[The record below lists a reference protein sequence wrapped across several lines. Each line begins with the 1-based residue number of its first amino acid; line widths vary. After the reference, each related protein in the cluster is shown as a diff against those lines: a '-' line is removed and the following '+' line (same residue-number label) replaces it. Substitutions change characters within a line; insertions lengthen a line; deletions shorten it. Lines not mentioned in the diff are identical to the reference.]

1 MDAKATMLAIHI
13 VCGFVALVT
22 MVMAYL
28 TKKGPAMHAKV
39 GRIYGYAMV
48 GVGLTAIVLFFLGAS
63 AFLLLIAFFSLYL
76 VLVGWRFAINRKGEV
91 SGVDTALIQL
101 GMGGGVALLAMAV
114 YIATA
119 GDAPFGLSKAFAAV
133 PITFGIISITLA
145 FQQRTLQKE
154 GKNPRGKKRINLHVT
169 YMGAGTISTTT
180 AFTIT
185 VLGSSVFT
193 WLGATVVGTPL
204 LIWNQVGVNKGTIAK
219 STVAENPSDAVG

>member
-91 SGVDTALIQL
+91 SGVDTARPLA
-101 GMGGGVALLAMAV
+101 GGGWLWPCRPSRCRCSSV
-114 YIATA
+114 
-119 GDAPFGLSKAFAAV
+119 SKAALSPPFESSASHGLPA
-133 PITFGIISITLA
+133 T
-145 FQQRTLQKE
+145 
-154 GKNPRGKKRINLHVT
+154 NPPG
-169 YMGAGTISTTT
+169 
-180 AFTIT
+180 
-185 VLGSSVFT
+185 
-193 WLGATVVGTPL
+193 
-204 LIWNQVGVNKGTIAK
+204 
-219 STVAENPSDAVG
+219 